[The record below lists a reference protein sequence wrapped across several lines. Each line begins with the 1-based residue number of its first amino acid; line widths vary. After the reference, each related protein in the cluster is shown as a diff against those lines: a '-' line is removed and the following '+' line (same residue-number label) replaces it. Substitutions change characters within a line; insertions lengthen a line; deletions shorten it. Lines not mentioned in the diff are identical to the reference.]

1 MASSG
6 QSVLCIY
13 RYDPLD
19 RLADCSPA
27 GQGSTRFFYQKTHL
41 ATQIQGQVQHTLMR
55 TDEHLLACLSAENN
69 QRDGVLL
76 ATDQQ
81 QSVTAAQGLEFAYTP
96 YGHRHPSGPASLPG
110 FTGQR
115 VDPVTGHYLLGNGY
129 RAFNPVLMRF
139 NSPDS
144 LSPFGEGGVNAYGYC
159 GGDPVNWVDLTG
171 HMVNPLKLVL
181 KVMKVKRK
189 STLAV
194 DGSSSVNLISVSP
207 ISSSGVNS
215 TISRGRHGT
224 VSNRQP
230 TVNVIANSEPPTYR
244 ASQQAKYHKNAYHTK
259 DTQYSEAYDHAY
271 ESYKRLERKVELAD
285 MKVSNQLA
293 RRELPSYSFIEKR
306 DKLNKIFDDVEGVV
320 FSEKSPPPSYHLA
333 ESLPFPSTSNPVA
346 QVRNIRQEPLI
357 GSWRDIDRT

>member
-6 QSVLCIY
+6 QSVLCVY

-19 RLADCSPA
+19 RLADCAPA
-27 GQGSTRFFYQKTHL
+27 GQGSTRLFYQKTHL

-69 QRDGVLL
+69 QRDGTLL
-76 ATDQQ
+76 VTDQQ

-159 GGDPVNWVDLTG
+159 GGDPVNWVDWTG
-171 HMVNPLKLVL
+171 STPALLKGLLRAL
-181 KVMKVKRK
+181 KVMKPSRR
-189 STLAV
+189 L
-194 DGSSSVNLISVSP
+194 
-207 ISSSGVNS
+207 SSGSVTVTS
-215 TISRGRHGT
+215 LRPLSDEIHSGLSASAPQLSRSAAVRQVESVT
-224 VSNRQP
+224 VS
-230 TVNVIANSEPPTYR
+230 
-244 ASQQAKYHKNAYHTK
+244 AK
-259 DTQYSEAYDHAY
+259 
-271 ESYKRLERKVELAD
+271 
-285 MKVSNQLA
+285 
-293 RRELPSYSFIEKR
+293 
-306 DKLNKIFDDVEGVV
+306 KLNKQAGLDSRKAAKKFKANDKIYRESIKKSKKLKNDTQVGLSLYDEDDVVYEYAHVQQYIREQRKLAKPIQDL
-320 FSEKSPPPSYHLA
+320 STPPSYKLA
-333 ESLPFPSTSNPVA
+333 LEIVDDDELILITK
-346 QVRNIRQEPLI
+346 QIR
-357 GSWRDIDRT
+357 GAK

>member
-6 QSVLCIY
+6 QSVLCVY

-19 RLADCSPA
+19 RLADCAPA

-69 QRDGVLL
+69 QRDGALL

-81 QSVTAAQGLEFAYTP
+81 HSVTAAQGLEFAYTP
-96 YGHRHPSGPASLPG
+96 YGHRHPSGSASLPG

-159 GGDPVNWVDLTG
+159 GGDPVNWVDWTG
-171 HMVNPLKLVL
+171 STPALLKGLLRAL
-181 KVMKVKRK
+181 KVMKPSRR
-189 STLAV
+189 L
-194 DGSSSVNLISVSP
+194 
-207 ISSSGVNS
+207 SSGNVTGTSLRPLSDEINSGLSASAPQLNRSSDVRQVNS
-215 TISRGRHGT
+215 V
-224 VSNRQP
+224 VSAPRLNKKAGLGSKGAAKEFK
-230 TVNVIANSEPPTYR
+230 ANDKLYR
-244 ASQQAKYHKNAYHTK
+244 EHIKKAKELKSDTK
-259 DTQYSEAYDHAY
+259 VSLSLYDEDDLVY
-271 ESYKRLERKVELAD
+271 ESTHLKQYIREQRKLAKPIQD
-285 MKVSNQLA
+285 LST
-293 RRELPSYSFIEKR
+293 
-306 DKLNKIFDDVEGVV
+306 
-320 FSEKSPPPSYHLA
+320 PPSYGLA
-333 ESLPFPSTSNPVA
+333 QEIDADKKFGLIMEQIRGVKQPASNLP
-346 QVRNIRQEPLI
+346 R
-357 GSWRDIDRT
+357 

>member
-6 QSVLCIY
+6 QSVLCVY

-19 RLADCSPA
+19 RLADCAPA
-27 GQGSTRFFYQKTHL
+27 GQGSTRLFYQKTHL

-115 VDPVTGHYLLGNGY
+115 VDSVTGHYLLGNGY

-159 GGDPVNWVDLTG
+159 GGDPVNWVDWTG
-171 HMVNPLKLVL
+171 STPALLKGLLRAL
-181 KVMKVKRK
+181 KVMKPSRRL
-189 STLAV
+189 SSGNITGTSLQSLPDGINSRFSASGPQLSHSAV
-194 DGSSSVNLISVSP
+194 VQQVESVS
-207 ISSSGVNS
+207 
-215 TISRGRHGT
+215 
-224 VSNRQP
+224 VS
-230 TVNVIANSEPPTYR
+230 
-244 ASQQAKYHKNAYHTK
+244 AK
-259 DTQYSEAYDHAY
+259 
-271 ESYKRLERKVELAD
+271 
-285 MKVSNQLA
+285 
-293 RRELPSYSFIEKR
+293 
-306 DKLNKIFDDVEGVV
+306 KLNKQAGLDSRKAAKKFKANDKLYSRYVEEATTLKKKANTASSLYDEEGLAYEYDLVQQYT
-320 FSEKSPPPSYHLA
+320 KSQKNLADPIQNLSTPPSYKLA
-333 ESLPFPSTSNPVA
+333 SKIASAEKELKV
-346 QVRNIRQEPLI
+346 IRQQM
-357 GSWRDIDRT
+357 